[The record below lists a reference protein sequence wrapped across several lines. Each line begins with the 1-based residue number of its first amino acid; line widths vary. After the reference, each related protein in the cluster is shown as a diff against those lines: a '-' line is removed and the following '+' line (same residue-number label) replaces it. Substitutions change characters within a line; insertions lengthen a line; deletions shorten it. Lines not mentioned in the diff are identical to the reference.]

1 MKLKKSDVYHRNP
14 LPPDINQ
21 TDLMQ
26 IDIIN
31 EPEILQLLTG
41 RFQERKIYTYVE
53 NTLIA
58 VNPFTPIP

>member
-41 RFQERKIYTYVE
+41 RFHERKIYTYVE